1 MKQNLLK
8 LLTNLKLYSTY
19 YFVILSVLGS
29 VWGAF
34 AVYDNWKDNN
44 IILQS
49 NVNTIIQAQTK
60 AARIDSLLLKQNED
74 MQKQLNDI
82 QWTTEA
88 LENSYVKRL
97 SNDKSLTK
105 QDFLKYMEGLS
116 FDIKKNSLVGHM
128 EGVRPPLLNPTAYPS
143 PPNP

>member
-1 MKQNLLK
+1 MNHNLLK

-19 YFVILSVLGS
+19 YFVILSVLGA

-44 IILQS
+44 VILQS

-74 MQKQLNDI
+74 MQAQLNMI
-82 QWTTEA
+82 QGTTEA
-88 LENSYVKRL
+88 LESSYVTRL
-97 SNDKSLTK
+97 SNDKTLTK

-116 FDIKKNSLVGHM
+116 FDIKKNSLVGHI
-128 EGVRPPLLNPTAYPS
+128 EEVRPPLLNPTPYS
-143 PPNP
+143 SQPNP

>member
-1 MKQNLLK
+1 MKQNFLK
-8 LLTNLKLYSTY
+8 LLGNIKLYGSY
-19 YFVILSVLGS
+19 YFAIASVLGA

-44 IILQS
+44 KMLQF
-49 NVNTIIQAQTK
+49 NVNTIIQAQSK
-60 AARIDSLLLKQNED
+60 AAKIDSLLLIQQND
-74 MQKQLNDI
+74 MQGQLNEI
-82 QWTTEA
+82 QGTTEA

-116 FDIKKNSLVGHM
+116 FDVKKNSLSGHM